1 MDGHRHTPT
10 NRRIPIDRVRKSSIE
25 YGKTTMN
32 FRKFGFLEFKHVR
45 SMFLVIKTLKPFLV

>member
-1 MDGHRHTPT
+1 
-10 NRRIPIDRVRKSSIE
+10 
-25 YGKTTMN
+25 MN